1 MVHWVKDLVLL
12 QLCHRFQLQLEFD
25 PWPRKFHMSWVR
37 QKKKKKKKGI
47 YWLTKEIKSEV
58 LGRTGSRALNPTGIP
73 QFLHISAL
81 LPLHW
86 LHSWADPPE
95 RMDTGSSKH
104 SAQHPSHASVI
115 NSETSLK
122 RCSSFPIFPIESWSP
137 ASLNNQ
143 STVAE

>member
-1 MVHWVKDLVLL
+1 MGGCGKLYLSTL
-12 QLCHRFQLQLEFD
+12 PSNTRIPLIISARNPTQMA
-25 PWPRKFHMSWVR
+25 KA
-37 QKKKKKKKGI
+37 KKKKGI

-58 LGRTGSRALNPTGIP
+58 LGRTGSRALNPTTGIP

-115 NSETSLK
+115 NLETSLK
-122 RCSSFPIFPIESWSP
+122 LLFPNIPNRVLVPRLPE
-137 ASLNNQ
+137 Q
-143 STVAE
+143 SVHCG